1 MIATSN
7 QRISDTLFDTLNFTV
22 SVNYYFTIRNYTNTS
37 RIYLVASGYEQR
49 ERISL
54 NLSIPLKTWDKKRQR
69 AKELNQN
76 LIHTNL
82 VIGQM
87 ETKIEK
93 IKLNYLANDMILTP
107 ELLVKEL
114 KEDLS
119 RLNFLAFFK
128 QGLKHEE
135 KFLEKGS
142 LKRHRAVYHKLLEYK
157 EYIPFNEIDH
167 KFFDDF
173 KFWCRK
179 RGNAHTTIASN
190 IASIKKFLKMAI
202 KDGIKLKIDL
212 EDVRA
217 GSSRGNRT
225 PLSLEETKRFIRY
238 YNSEFID
245 QTDKLTIGYFLF
257 SCMTGLRVS
266 DVGNLER
273 KNILDEYISF
283 ISKKSK
289 KDQLINLNKLACEII
304 EAEPNLFIKR
314 VAEQTMNKTLK
325 KVALSMK
332 MRKKVTFHTSRHTF
346 ATLYLI
352 AGGRIENL
360 MQLLGHKKIETT
372 MIYSHIVAL
381 DANKDVYK
389 LDELF
394 SKKSG
399 QE

>member
-1 MIATSN
+1 MFNSKN
-7 QRISDTLFDTLNFTV
+7 QSISDTLFDTLNFTV
-22 SVNYYFTIRNYTNTS
+22 SVNYYFTIRNYPNTAK
-37 RIYLVASGYEQR
+37 IYLVATGYEQR

-54 NLSIPLKTWDKKRQR
+54 NLSIPLKTWDKKKQR
-69 AKELNQN
+69 AKELNQK

-93 IKLNYLANDMILTP
+93 IKLNYLANDIILTP

-128 QGLKHEE
+128 QGLKREE
-135 KFLEKGS
+135 KFMEKGS
-142 LKRHRAVYHKLLEYK
+142 LKRHFSVYHKLSEYK
-157 EYIPFNEIDH
+157 EYISFNEIDM

-173 KFWCRK
+173 KIWCRK

-190 IASIKKFLKMAI
+190 IASIKKFLKLAER
-202 KDGIKLKIDL
+202 DGIKLKINL
-212 EDVRA
+212 EDIKA

-225 PLSLEETKRFIRY
+225 PLSLEETKRFLKY
-238 YNSEFID
+238 YYSGFADETERI
-245 QTDKLTIGYFLF
+245 TLGYFLF

-273 KNILDEYISF
+273 KNIIDNYISF
-283 ISKKSK
+283 ISKKTK
-289 KDQLINLNKLACEII
+289 IDQIINLNDIALDII
-304 EAEPNLFIKR
+304 KQDKNLFIKR
-314 VAEQTMNKTLK
+314 VREQTMNKILK
-325 KVALSMK
+325 EIAKKMK
-332 MRKKVTFHTSRHTF
+332 IRKKITYHTSRHTF

-381 DANKDVYK
+381 EANKDVYR

-394 SKKSG
+394 KKSG
-399 QE
+399 Q

>member
-1 MIATSN
+1 MFTSTN
-7 QRISDTLFDTLNFTV
+7 QSISDTLFDTLNFTV
-22 SVNYYFTIRNYTNTS
+22 SVNYYFTIRNYPNTAK
-37 RIYLVASGYEQR
+37 IYLVASGYEQR

-54 NLSIPLKTWDKKRQR
+54 NLSIPLKAWDKRKQR
-69 AKELNQN
+69 AKELNQS

-128 QGLKHEE
+128 QALKHEE

-142 LKRHRAVYHKLLEYK
+142 IKRHRAVYHKLLEYK
-157 EYIPFNEIDH
+157 DYIPFNEIDH

-173 KFWCRK
+173 KYWCRK
-179 RGNAHTTIASN
+179 RGNAHTTIAAN
-190 IASIKKFLKMAI
+190 VASIKKFLKLAV

-212 EDVRA
+212 DDVRA

-225 PLSLEETKRFIRY
+225 PLSLEETKKFIKFY
-238 YNSEFID
+238 KSEFID
-245 QTDKLTIGYFLF
+245 QTDKLTLGYFLF

-273 KNILDEYISF
+273 KNIMDEYISF
-283 ISKKSK
+283 VSKKSK
-289 KDQLINLNKLACEII
+289 KDQLINLNRLAIDII
-304 EAEPNLFIKR
+304 KEEPNLFVKR
-314 VAEQTMNKTLK
+314 VAEQTMNKILK
-325 KVALSMK
+325 KIALNMK

-360 MQLLGHKKIETT
+360 MQLLGHRKIETT
-372 MIYSHIVAL
+372 MIYSNIVAL
-381 DANKDVYK
+381 EANKDVYK
-389 LDELF
+389 LDVLF
-394 SKKSG
+394 DKESG
-399 QE
+399 Q